1 MTNAHHPWAVFRGL
15 SDWTLRWRKLPF
27 GTWGETCFDSQTV
40 TLTTG
45 MSQAERRC
53 TIAHETQHILRGPV
67 EPHEELREELLVDR
81 AVSRLLLPSLERVV
95 DSMAWARGDM
105 EAAADDLWVD
115 PLILDVRL
123 SALHLHERRHLN
135 ERLREVML

>member
-15 SDWTLRWRKLPF
+15 SDWTLRWARLPF
-27 GTWGETCFDSQTV
+27 GVWGETCFDTQTV

-45 MSQAERRC
+45 MNQAERRC

-67 EPHEELREELLVDR
+67 DDHEHLREELLVDR

-95 DSMAWARGDM
+95 DSMAWARGDTDL
-105 EAAADDLWVD
+105 AADDLWVD
-115 PLILDVRL
+115 PLILEVRL
-123 SALHLHERRHLN
+123 SALHRLEREFID
-135 ERLREVML
+135 ERLSDVTL